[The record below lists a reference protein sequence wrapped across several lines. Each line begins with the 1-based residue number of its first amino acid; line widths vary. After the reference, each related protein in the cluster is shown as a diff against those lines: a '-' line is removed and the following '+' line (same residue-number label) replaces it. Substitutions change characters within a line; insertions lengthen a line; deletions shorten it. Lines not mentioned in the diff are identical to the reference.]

1 MIERSETGGGDP
13 AGSAGGAGSRGPREI
28 DPVLRRL
35 ARDQWVRLHGTPRVT
50 VLVGGT
56 RGREIWS
63 QWLALSGVA
72 GTLLEAEA
80 GGRDDL
86 DGSERGDLVDEQIR
100 AAVARAV
107 AEPGHPI
114 AVVVSAEAAQ
124 RWRAGRRDRLAA
136 MVDEGWLAVPE
147 EAASAPRA
155 RAVAGGGTH
164 ASVLDGGVGDER
176 GAGGGDARGA
186 YDGEVD
192 GRSGGD
198 ATGMAGRDRG
208 FHGDARGA
216 HDGEVDG
223 RSSGEAI
230 GGGERAPGGRAP
242 GAAGR
247 DRAFHVDARSLAEA
261 TLFEALEA
269 TPATAGRFRL
279 NESLAVRFGPTAAEV
294 DLLSRGDRIAIEIDG
309 VHHFADPECYR
320 RDRRKD
326 LLLQTHGFVVVRLL
340 AEDVVRDVRAAV
352 TAVSQALAYRLG
364 EGRG

>member
-1 MIERSETGGGDP
+1 MLH
-13 AGSAGGAGSRGPREI
+13 
-28 DPVLRRL
+28 PVLRRL

-50 VLVGGT
+50 VLVGGA
-56 RGREIWS
+56 RGREIWR

-72 GTLLEAEA
+72 GTLLEATA
-80 GGRDDL
+80 GGADGL
-86 DGSERGDLVDEQIR
+86 DRSERGARGDSVDEQIR

-107 AEPGHPI
+107 AEPAHPI
-114 AVVVSAEAAQ
+114 AVVVAAEAAR

-147 EAASAPRA
+147 EAAVRGA
-155 RAVAGGGTH
+155 RGPGPERGLH
-164 ASVLDGGVGDER
+164 ASGALDGRVGGDER
-176 GAGGGDARGA
+176 GAGDGGTRGDPHGGYGGDA
-186 YDGEVD
+186 DGP
-192 GRSGGD
+192 GGD
-198 ATGMAGRDRG
+198 ADGPG
-208 FHGDARGA
+208 GDA
-216 HDGEVDG
+216 DG
-223 RSSGEAI
+223 
-230 GGGERAPGGRAP
+230 PGGDADGPGGDAP
-242 GAAGR
+242 SAAGR
-247 DRAFHVDARSLAEA
+247 VRGLHVDARSLAEA

-279 NESLAVRFGPTAAEV
+279 NESLAVRFGPLAAEV
-294 DLLSRGDRIAIEIDG
+294 DLLSRGDRIAVEIDG
-309 VHHFADPECYR
+309 VHHFADPERYR